1 MRKHLTSGL
10 ILASAMAMALT
21 TAAFAASP
29 DGHQGGHDGH
39 QGQRHGQR
47 HGHGDRMGLAKLNL
61 TDAQRASVKTIVGN
75 NRVQNKGQHEALRQ
89 QRDAFR
95 SMTPDQ
101 VGYQAA
107 AAKLAQ
113 AEGSATQARV
123 QQKANVAAQIYA
135 VLTPAQKA
143 QMATMRTQKQAR
155 HEQWKAFKAE
165 HPAPAASRSTG
176 E

>member
-10 ILASAMAMALT
+10 ILASAMALT
-21 TAAFAASP
+21 TAAFAANTN
-29 DGHQGGHDGH
+29 GQQGEHGGH
-39 QGQRHGQR
+39 HGQWHGQH
-47 HGHGDRMGLAKLNL
+47 HGHGDQMGLSKLNL
-61 TDAQRASVKTIVGN
+61 TDAQRASVKAIVSKN
-75 NRVQNKGQHEALRQ
+75 WTQNKGQFEALRQ

-107 AAKLAQ
+107 AARLAQ
-113 AEGSATQARV
+113 TEGNATQVRV

-143 QMATMRTQKQAR
+143 QMATMRTQRQAR
-155 HEQWKAFKAE
+155 REQWKAFKAA
-165 HPAPAASRSTG
+165 HPAPATSSSTT